1 VADGEQTASATDPPV
16 TDRELLGRL
25 ARGDRQALAPLME
38 RHQRRL
44 YRIAYAYL
52 RDPEDA
58 LDAVQETFV
67 KVFQSAAR
75 WDGLSDAGPWMS
87 RIAVNQSIDRYRR
100 RKLRRATHAPLEEGD
115 HDQRVAAPAPS
126 PERAAIGRD
135 LGDRIQAALRGLP
148 ERQRK
153 VFVLRHYED
162 MSLEDIASTLDLRLG
177 TVKSTLHRA
186 IQGLRERLSGLQG
199 A

>member
-1 VADGEQTASATDPPV
+1 
-16 TDRELLGRL
+16 
-25 ARGDRQALAPLME
+25 ME

-67 KVFQSAAR
+67 KVFQGAAR
-75 WDGLSDAGPWMS
+75 WDGISDAGPWMS

-115 HDQRVAAPAPS
+115 HDPKIAVLAPS

-135 LGDRIQAALRGLP
+135 LGDRIKAALRGLP

>member
-1 VADGEQTASATDPPV
+1 MA
-16 TDRELLGRL
+16 RL
-25 ARGDRQALAPLME
+25 AAGDRQALGPLME

-52 RDPEDA
+52 RDPDDA

-67 KVFQSAAR
+67 KVFMGASR
-75 WDGLSDAGPWMS
+75 WDGSSDAGPWMS
-87 RIAVNQSIDRYRR
+87 RIAVNQAIDRYRR
-100 RKLRRATHAPLEEGD
+100 RKLRRATYTPLEEGD
-115 HDQRVAAPAPS
+115 HDQRIAATAPS
-126 PERAAIGRD
+126 PERAAVGKD
-135 LGDRIQAALRGLP
+135 LGERIAAALRGLP
-148 ERQRK
+148 EKQRA

-162 MSLEDIASTLDLRLG
+162 MSLEDIAQTLDLRLV

-186 IQGLRERLSGLQG
+186 IQGLRERLAGLQG